1 MSAAQSTGADTPDTA
16 AGPPDAAASP
26 ADPAAGPPDTAA
38 GPPDPQEYAGELGG
52 FVLARSA
59 VDRVSARRADTD
71 WLAAA
76 WADPATRV
84 LVLENARALVR
95 FGDKEAELVLVPPAE
110 APEGL
115 RFLLGVD
122 DAEVAYFGVMGPP
135 GTLESLAPTETTA
148 DPSITGEGED
158 AAPEPAPEAPAGD
171 GPQQEAPGETAG
183 GIEVEAPAGE
193 EVPAGE
199 APASE
204 AAPGEAADG
213 EAAAP
218 VAPEQ
223 QTVTEQVA
231 WLARAKPGLRPADLR
246 EAAALLNDRDAG
258 LFTHSVA
265 LANWHATH
273 THCPRC
279 GTPTVT
285 VAAGHAQ
292 RCPVDGS
299 EHFPRVDPAVI
310 MLVTDPDD
318 RCLLARN
325 RRWPERRVS
334 ILAGFVEPGES
345 AEQAVAR
352 EVGEE
357 TGITVA
363 RVRYVGS
370 QPWPMPQSLML
381 GFRASAAGDL
391 EIRVDDDEIAEAHWF
406 SRDELRSALTAR
418 EILLP
423 PPVSIAHR
431 LIESWYGE
439 ELPGVW

>member
-1 MSAAQSTGADTPDTA
+1 M
-16 AGPPDAAASP
+16 
-26 ADPAAGPPDTAA
+26 
-38 GPPDPQEYAGELGG
+38 
-52 FVLARSA
+52 
-59 VDRVSARRADTD
+59 
-71 WLAAA
+71 
-76 WADPATRV
+76 
-84 LVLENARALVR
+84 
-95 FGDKEAELVLVPPAE
+95 
-110 APEGL
+110 
-115 RFLLGVD
+115 
-122 DAEVAYFGVMGPP
+122 
-135 GTLESLAPTETTA
+135 
-148 DPSITGEGED
+148 
-158 AAPEPAPEAPAGD
+158 
-171 GPQQEAPGETAG
+171 
-183 GIEVEAPAGE
+183 
-193 EVPAGE
+193 
-199 APASE
+199 
-204 AAPGEAADG
+204 
-213 EAAAP
+213 
-218 VAPEQ
+218 
-223 QTVTEQVA
+223 TEQAA
-231 WLARAKPGLRPADLR
+231 WLALARPGLRPAGLR

-258 LFTHSVA
+258 LFTHAVA

-292 RCPVDGS
+292 RCPADGS
-299 EHFPRVDPAVI
+299 EHFPRIDPAVI

-357 TGITVA
+357 TGIVVT
-363 RVRYVGS
+363 RVRYAGS

-381 GFRASAAGDL
+381 GFRASAAAEL
-391 EIRVDDDEIAEAHWF
+391 ELQVDDDEIAEAHWY
-406 SRDELRSALTAR
+406 SREDLRSALAAR